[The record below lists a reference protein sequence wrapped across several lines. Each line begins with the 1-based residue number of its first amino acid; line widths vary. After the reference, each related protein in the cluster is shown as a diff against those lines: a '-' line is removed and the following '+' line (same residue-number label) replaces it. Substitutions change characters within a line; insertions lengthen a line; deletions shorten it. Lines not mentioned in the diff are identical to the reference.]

1 MKIYLKKVPAKEKY
15 KVICEGCHF
24 LDIKYNTCKAP
35 FPCEIVG
42 LHKIYKRVAKK
53 EYNKHIATKNKT

>member
-24 LDIKYNTCKAP
+24 LNKKGYCQADFNCKAVR
-35 FPCEIVG
+35 ED
-42 LHKIYKRVAKK
+42 KIYTKVPKK
-53 EYNKHIATKNKT
+53 EYNKHLATKNKP